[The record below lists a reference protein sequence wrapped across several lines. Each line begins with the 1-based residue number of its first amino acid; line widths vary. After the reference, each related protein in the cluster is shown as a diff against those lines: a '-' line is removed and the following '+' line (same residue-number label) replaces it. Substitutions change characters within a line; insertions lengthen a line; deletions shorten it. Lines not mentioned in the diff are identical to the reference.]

1 MINFIRSIGLI
12 LGLVLLFNGC
22 ESPVEKQVDYL
33 LPSSNKLE
41 LAKKKEIGITVFSI
55 YKVEG
60 NVNTDELTEF
70 PINVIS
76 EKEKAIIKWHKP
88 TEKELQDVRAFI
100 EEEQSSNKIATL
112 LLSQLSDGNHLM
124 ALIYDKDNSPL
135 GDKNYSVYDWMEL
148 YFLNLSDKEIIHISY
163 GKF

>member
-12 LGLVLLFNGC
+12 LGLALLFNAC

-41 LAKKKEIGITVFSI
+41 LTKKKEIGITVFSI

-124 ALIYDKDNSPL
+124 ALIYDKDNSPI
-135 GDKNYSVYDWMEL
+135 GHKDYSVYDWMEL
-148 YFLNLSDKEIIHISY
+148 YFLNLSDKEITHISY

>member
-12 LGLVLLFNGC
+12 FGLALLFNGC
-22 ESPVEKQVDYL
+22 KSPLEKQVDYL
-33 LPSSNKLE
+33 LPSSKKLE
-41 LAKKKEIGITVFSI
+41 LAKEKEIGITVFSI

-60 NVNTDELTEF
+60 NLNTDDLTEF
-70 PINVIS
+70 PVNVIS
-76 EKEKAIIKWHKP
+76 EKEKAVIKWHKP
-88 TEKELQDVRAFI
+88 TEKELQDFRAFI
-100 EEEQSSNKIATL
+100 EEEQSSNEIATE

-148 YFLNLSDKEIIHISY
+148 YFLNLSSKELTHISY